1 MTPAATT
8 AKTMPR
14 LSIIVIFYNMQREAP
29 RTLYSLSAAYQ
40 RDVQASDYEVIA
52 IDNGS
57 KQPLDAALTTQVATN
72 FSHVR
77 IDDASPSPAAAI
89 NLGVARSRGTHV
101 GIMIDGARMAS
112 PGIVRAALDCLER
125 FERAVVGTVGFHL
138 GPESQTRSVTK
149 GYNQQVEDKL
159 LDSVDWRSNGYAL
172 YGISAL
178 AGSSAT
184 AWLGTIAES
193 NFIFMP
199 RAVYDEL
206 GGYDERFSEPG
217 GGLVNLDFYKRAV
230 ELPGSTLLN
239 LLGEASF
246 HQFHGGTMTNRSH
259 EEVPD
264 ELARYRAQYEQIR
277 GVPYVKPGRIATLY
291 GSVKAEALP
300 WLKRASAV
308 MMTASP
314 ENHASRVAAKA
325 AQTAPPPAPEPQ
337 AAVPA
342 AELRPGDDH
351 YRAYVGRA
359 ENYDRMSAMQFGLL
373 TMLGLRDGH
382 RMLDLGCGSLRGGR
396 LFIPYLQPGNYFG
409 IEPNKWLVDGAI
421 RDELGSELIAL
432 KKPRFAHNDDFNLET
447 FSTDFD
453 FMLAQSIFSHTG
465 ITQLRRCLQSASRVL
480 KPDGLFVA
488 TIVERH
494 EDQYVDEWVYPGLN
508 QFSWATVTS
517 ICAEYGLSVCKLDW
531 PHRLQTWI
539 GISRSPERLQ
549 QIPGQ
554 GVDLLPDE
562 LILTGD
568 RFLAGKAGDFYGF
581 YRHVGFSYRQSP
593 DRVVP
598 KATRAAPAATDD

>member
-1 MTPAATT
+1 MTSVATT

-14 LSIIVIFYNMQREAP
+14 LSIVVIFYNMAREAP

-40 RDVQASDYEVIA
+40 RDVSASDYEVIA

-57 KQPLDAALTTQVATN
+57 KQPLDAALTAQVGTN
-72 FSHVR
+72 FSHIR
-77 IDDASPSPAAAI
+77 IDNASPSPAAAI
-89 NLGVARSRGTHV
+89 NLGVARSRGAHV
-101 GIMIDGARMAS
+101 SIMIDGARMAS

-125 FERAVVGTVGFHL
+125 FDRAIVGTIGFHL
-138 GPESQTRSVTK
+138 GSESQTKSVNK

-159 LDSVDWRSNGYAL
+159 LDSVDWRKNGYAL
-172 YGISAL
+172 YGIAAL

-184 AWLGTIAES
+184 AWLGTISES

-230 ELPGSTLLN
+230 ELPGSTLLT
-239 LLGEASF
+239 LLGEATF
-246 HQFHGGTMTNRSH
+246 HQFHGGTMTNRRQ

-277 GVPYVKPGRIATLY
+277 GVPYVKPGRMATLY
-291 GSVKAEALP
+291 GSVRAEALP

-308 MMTASP
+308 MMTAVPGSHAIRMAAASAPGSASP
-314 ENHASRVAAKA
+314 AA
-325 AQTAPPPAPEPQ
+325 PAPSP
-337 AAVPA
+337 APAPA
-342 AELRPGDDH
+342 ADLKPGDEH

-359 ENYDRMSAMQFGLL
+359 ENYDRMSAVQFSLL
-373 TMLGLRDGH
+373 AMLGLRDNH
-382 RMLDLGCGSLRGGR
+382 RLLDLGCGSLRGGR
-396 LFIPYLQPGNYFG
+396 LFIPYLLPGNYFG

-421 RDELGSELIAL
+421 SDELGKDLIAL
-432 KKPRFAHNDDFNLET
+432 KKPQFSHNDDFNLEV

-465 ITQLRRCLQSASRVL
+465 ITQLRRCLQSASRAL
-480 KPDGLFVA
+480 KPDGLLVA
-488 TIVERH
+488 TIVERY
-494 EDQYVDEWVYPGLN
+494 EDQYQDEWVYPGLN
-508 QFSWATVTS
+508 HFSWATITS
-517 ICAEYGLSVCKLDW
+517 ICAEYGLVACKLDW

-539 GISRSPERLQ
+539 GVARSPERLK
-549 QIPGQ
+549 QIPAQ

-568 RFLAGKAGDFYGF
+568 RFLAGKAGKFYGF
-581 YRHVGFSYRQSP
+581 FRHALGKAVSRA
-593 DRVVP
+593 DRKVP
-598 KATRAAPAATDD
+598 PPSGS

>member
-1 MTPAATT
+1 MTAVASSAT
-8 AKTMPR
+8 TMPR

-40 RDVQASDYEVIA
+40 RGVQASDYEVIA
-52 IDNGS
+52 VDNGS
-57 KQPLDAALTTQVATN
+57 SLALDADLTTQVGAN
-72 FSHVR
+72 FSHIR
-77 IDDASPSPAAAI
+77 IDQASPSPAAAI
-89 NLGVARSRGTHV
+89 NLGVARSRGAHV

-125 FERAVVGTVGFHL
+125 FERAVVGTIGFHL
-138 GPESQTRSVTK
+138 GPESQTKSVTK

-159 LDSVDWRSNGYAL
+159 LDSVDWRRNGYAL

-206 GGYDERFSEPG
+206 EGYDERFSEPG

-239 LLGEASF
+239 LLGEATF

-259 EEVPD
+259 EQVPE
-264 ELARYRAQYEQIR
+264 ELARYRVQYEQIR
-277 GVPYVKPGRIATLY
+277 GVPYIKPGRVATLY
-291 GSVKAEALP
+291 GSVRAEALP

-308 MMTASP
+308 MLTAAP
-314 ENHASRVAAKA
+314 GTAAVQAPVAQVPAPSEPA
-325 AQTAPPPAPEPQ
+325 NPPPTAPDG
-337 AAVPA
+337 
-342 AELRPGDDH
+342 LKPGDEH

-359 ENYDRMSAMQFGLL
+359 ENYDRMSAVQFSLL
-373 TMLGLRDGH
+373 AMLGLRDNH
-382 RMLDLGCGSLRGGR
+382 RLLDLGCGSLRGGR
-396 LFIPYLQPGNYFG
+396 LFIPYLQPGHYFG

-421 RDELGSELIAL
+421 RNELGNELIAL
-432 KKPRFAHNDDFNLET
+432 KRPQFAHNDDFNLEV

-453 FMLAQSIFSHTG
+453 YMLAQSIFSHTG

-480 KPDGLFVA
+480 KPDGLLVA

-494 EDQYVDEWVYPGLN
+494 EDQYQDEWVYPGLN
-508 QFSWATVTS
+508 HFSWATITS
-517 ICAEYGLSVCKLDW
+517 ICAEYGMVACKLDW

-539 GISRSPERLQ
+539 GVARSPARLQ
-549 QIPGQ
+549 QIPAQ
-554 GVDLLPDE
+554 GVDVLPDD

-568 RFLAGKAGDFYGF
+568 RFLAGKAGKFYGF
-581 YRHVGFSYRQSP
+581 FRHALGKAAG
-593 DRVVP
+593 RVRH
-598 KATRAAPAATDD
+598 KAKAEY